1 MGLSESRLE
10 RWVESALP
18 KIGSY
23 ARRER
28 EGSVQGCSTMFPFF
42 PLLFFFVPSFRIFV
56 FPRVSDIAKER
67 RGGRSEFF
75 ARFRVVGFL
84 FFFFFFLKIIKK
96 ERERGLRGRKEIRV
110 V

>member
-1 MGLSESRLE
+1 MLHD
-10 RWVESALP
+10 V
-18 KIGSY
+18 
-23 ARRER
+23 
-28 EGSVQGCSTMFPFF
+28 PFF

-84 FFFFFFLKIIKK
+84 FFFFLFENNK
-96 ERERGLRGRKEIRV
+96 EREGTRVTRKKGNTGGVI
-110 V
+110 